1 MAMGMN
7 LGWSSPVQPQLV
19 FNATDQ
25 DHLVRDADEWSWV
38 ASLLTLG
45 ALVGALFTGSV
56 IDWIG
61 RKTGLILDALP
72 FIIGWIL
79 IIAASNPSKL
89 LK

>member
-25 DHLVRDADEWSWV
+25 DHLVLDADEWSWV

-45 ALVGALFTGSV
+45 ALVGALFT
-56 IDWIG
+56 
-61 RKTGLILDALP
+61 
-72 FIIGWIL
+72 
-79 IIAASNPSKL
+79 
-89 LK
+89 